1 MARLSSAE
9 IPVCQITILQI
20 AVSLDFMVMLWITT
34 LLTVSDKR
42 LYEDTFTFSL

>member
-9 IPVCQITILQI
+9 FLVSQITILEI
-20 AVSLDFMVMLWITT
+20 AVSLDFVVMLWIMT

-42 LYEDTFTFSL
+42 LREDTFTTSL